1 MEKADIVRAARRWE
15 LPVWTN
21 PCPSAG
27 VSRRAD
33 MAGVLDAMSGG
44 SRVRRRNIFN
54 GLTRWQWERNRI
66 RQD

>member
-1 MEKADIVRAARRWE
+1 
-15 LPVWTN
+15 
-21 PCPSAG
+21 
-27 VSRRAD
+27 